1 MVTRFDRRT
10 FMGLGALSLSTSL
23 VEPRATASQQQHLE
37 SVPNELLTAPPIDVV
52 RIGFVGVGL
61 QGSSH
66 CRNLLRIEG
75 VRLAAICDIVEDKVT
90 RVQDWVEAAGQPA
103 GVLSRRV

>member
-66 CRNLLRIEG
+66 CRNLPITPNNG
-75 VRLAAICDIVEDKVT
+75 
-90 RVQDWVEAAGQPA
+90 
-103 GVLSRRV
+103 LSIYNTNKNCMAKESRCPEFPSW